1 MTTGPGPRERPT
13 ARVLLFDRDDRILMM
28 KGRLPSAPDAP
39 GAWFTI
45 GGGVEPGEDVRAA
58 AAREILEE
66 TGFSD
71 VQLGPQVWYG
81 EIMLADLEGPL
92 LFKDHYLIARCAG
105 GEISRLGWQ
114 AVEHAFIDAVRWW
127 TLAEIKS
134 SDEIFYPKGLAARL
148 ADLLAGL
155 LPAAP
160 IDITIPR

>member
-1 MTTGPGPRERPT
+1 VTIRPRLRERPT
-13 ARVLLFDRDDRILMM
+13 ARVLLFDRDDKILLM

-45 GGGVEPGEDVRAA
+45 GGGVEPGEDVRSA

-66 TGFSD
+66 TGFTD
-71 VQLGPQVWYG
+71 AELGPQVWYG
-81 EIMLADLEGPL
+81 EIVLEGREGPL

-114 AVEHAFIDAVRWW
+114 PVEHEFIDDVRWW
-127 TLAEIKS
+127 TRAEIAA
-134 SDEIFYPKGLAARL
+134 SDEVFYPAGLAALL
-148 ADLLAGL
+148 ADLLNGP

-160 IDITIPR
+160 IQLSSR